1 MQAPPKTK
9 PRVLRGL
16 DADARAQ
23 RNTGLVPV
31 APFLF
36 LFRCLGPGFDT
47 KGRQQNKQFNSY
59 CGSCENSRV
68 VPVRCLDWRGKF
80 TKCTHSHVGTWASG
94 LWQLLLLLLLLTY
107 CHCVAGYMLA
117 AASLSTASSRPIS
130 ERSAAPSA
138 PLASLAD
145 ACSTAASLSAASSRP
160 ISERSAAPSALLAV
174 DGALVTGDRV
184 SQGASPW

>member
-1 MQAPPKTK
+1 M
-9 PRVLRGL
+9 
-16 DADARAQ
+16 
-23 RNTGLVPV
+23 
-31 APFLF
+31 
-36 LFRCLGPGFDT
+36 
-47 KGRQQNKQFNSY
+47 
-59 CGSCENSRV
+59 
-68 VPVRCLDWRGKF
+68 F
-80 TKCTHSHVGTWASG
+80 TKYTHSHVGTWASG
-94 LWQLLLLLLLLTY
+94 LWQLLLLLLLTY

-130 ERSAAPSA
+130 ERSAAPSVALASIAAACSEAASLSAASSRPISERSAAPSA

-145 ACSTAASLSAASSRP
+145 ACSAAASLSAASSRP